1 MKKIVLT
8 LSLLISSLISAQDF
22 TVTDGDGNPISNG
35 EIFTFSSTEE
45 SEAAFYFLV
54 HNESTEDLYFKVK
67 GGEMING
74 SGSQVQFC
82 FGELCLFNFVPGNY
96 IPPGPNNQAVT
107 IAPGQTN
114 SVQDKLWNQYPGDGE
129 NYPVSYEVILVQ
141 YDTPD
146 QDQSTGT
153 DVFSFV
159 YRYDPNLSVS
169 NHTLQQMGVAVNNT
183 LVKNAFSF
191 SSENNLTVEVFDL
204 NGKVLAQ
211 YQTEAG
217 QQTLDLSSL
226 QNAVYIVKFASKEGK
241 TAYSK
246 IVKQ

>member
-1 MKKIVLT
+1 MKKIVFT
-8 LSLLISSLISAQDF
+8 LSLLISSFVSAQDF
-22 TVTDGDGNPISNG
+22 TVTDGDGNPISDG

-54 HNESTEDLYFKVK
+54 HNESSEDLYFKVK

-82 FGELCLFNFVPGNY
+82 FGELCLFNFVTGNY
-96 IPPGPNNQAVT
+96 VPPAPNYDAVT
-107 IAPGQTN
+107 IVPGGTN
-114 SVQDKLWNQYPGDGE
+114 STFDKLWNLYPGDGE

-141 YDTPD
+141 YDSAT
-146 QDQSTGT
+146 QDQETGT
-153 DVFSFV
+153 DVFSFI

-169 NHTLQQMGVAVNNT
+169 NHTLQQMGVLVNNT
-183 LVKNAFSF
+183 LVKDAFSF
-191 SSENNLTVEVFDL
+191 TAENSLSIEVIDL
-204 NGKVLAQ
+204 NGKRIAD

-217 QQTLDLSSL
+217 EQTLDLSSL
-226 QNAVYIVKFASKEGK
+226 QNAVYIVKFTSKEGK